1 MTELLLELISFF
13 CIRLYT
19 TGNHW
24 LNEII
29 PRLLENSADSD
40 QCRMTDLMM
49 EYGDIDAIK
58 QGPSPRLMT
67 SHLPYRNVP
76 KNHLADG
83 GKFIHIIRNPKDVA
97 LSAFH
102 HYSADPHE
110 VEEIPEFPVFLDN
123 FLQVGNTTLLVP
135 VMKYQ
140 KYHSN
145 EKNKIYFL

>member
-1 MTELLLELISFF
+1 MHIW
-13 CIRLYT
+13 LYL

-29 PRLLENSADSD
+29 PRLIHNSLEADENQMSD
-40 QCRMTDLMM
+40 FMM
-49 EYGDIDAIK
+49 DYVDFETLK
-58 QGPSPRLMT
+58 QRPSPRVMT

-76 KNHLADG
+76 KKHLADG

-102 HYSADPHE
+102 HYSADPF
-110 VEEIPEFPVFLDN
+110 VGEEILEFPVFLDN
-123 FLQVGNTTLLVP
+123 FLRGGNTIFNVP

-145 EKNKIYFL
+145 DQRNIFNDKTKVF

>member
-1 MTELLLELISFF
+1 MHSTVHI
-13 CIRLYT
+13 

-29 PRLLENSADSD
+29 PRLLENSVEAD
-40 QCRMTDLMM
+40 QHRMTDLVM
-49 EYGDIDAIK
+49 EYGDIEAIK
-58 QGPSPRLMT
+58 QRPSPRLMT

-76 KNHLADG
+76 KKHLADG

-102 HYSADPHE
+102 HYSVDPHT

-123 FLQVGNTTLLVP
+123 FLQGGNTILHVP
-135 VMKYQ
+135 EMKYR

-145 EKNKIYFL
+145 DKRNIFYDINKGLLRKA